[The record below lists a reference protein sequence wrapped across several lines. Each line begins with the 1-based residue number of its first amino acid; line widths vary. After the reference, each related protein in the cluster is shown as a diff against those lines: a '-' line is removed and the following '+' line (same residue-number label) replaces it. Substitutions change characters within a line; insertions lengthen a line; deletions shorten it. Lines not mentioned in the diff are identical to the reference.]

1 MIWKDHKIAFL
12 NQLYEVFY
20 DRDET
25 QSVIIGFL
33 SWDAPNSVI
42 RIKQE
47 LRRRACLNSNKHP
60 EISKDMGK
68 AIAAITKWQNGER
81 DFIVEWD

>member
-1 MIWKDHKIAFL
+1 MVWKNNKIAFFS
-12 NQLYEVFY
+12 QLYSYFD

-25 QSVIIGFL
+25 QSAIIGFL

-47 LRRRACLNSNKHP
+47 LRRRAYLNLAEHP
-60 EISKDMGK
+60 EVSKDMGK

-81 DFIVEWD
+81 NFDIDWD